1 MNTGRIMAIFE
12 KDLKEFTRNMMLFT
26 TTLIPILMAFMFRNA
41 GPDSTEAPAV
51 LIAVIIGTAYSTIL
65 CSSIMTMMAEE
76 NEKDTLR
83 GLVQSPASM
92 LDILTGK
99 SLVVIMMTGI
109 SLGLSILV
117 MDAEMSWGTGGI
129 AALVLLGLFFLSLG
143 IAVGL
148 EVKSVATTS
157 VYLLPIMLVFG
168 FTPMIETIVRDESH
182 IVRQVAE
189 YLPVYQY
196 VFIQEGTE
204 VLPLLILCGWA
215 VLGLIYAAWAFKKR
229 MNDENK

>member
-26 TTLIPILMAFMFRNA
+26 TTLIPILMAFMFRNI
-41 GPDSTEAPAV
+41 GPESTETPAV
-51 LIAVIIGTAYSTIL
+51 IIAVIIGTAYSTIL

-109 SLGLSILV
+109 SLGLALLV
-117 MDAEMSWGTGGI
+117 MDAEISWGAGGI
-129 AALVLLGLFFLSLG
+129 AALVLLGLFFLALG

-168 FTPMIETIVRDESH
+168 FTPMIETIVGDESH

-204 VLPLLILCGWA
+204 AVPLLILCVWA
-215 VLGLIYAAWAFKKR
+215 ALGLIYAAWAFKKR

>member
-26 TTLIPILMAFMFRNA
+26 TTLIPILMAFMFRNT
-41 GPDSTEAPAV
+41 GPDNTEMPAV
-51 LIAVIIGTAYSTIL
+51 LVAVIIGTAYSTIL

-109 SLGLSILV
+109 SLGLSLLV
-117 MDAEMSWGTGGI
+117 MDAEISWGAGVI
-129 AALVLLGLFFLSLG
+129 LALVLLALFFLALG

-168 FTPMIETIVRDESH
+168 FTPMVETIVSDESH

-204 VLPLLILCGWA
+204 AVPLLILCAWA
-215 VLGLIYAAWAFKKR
+215 ALSLIYAAWAFKKR
-229 MNDENK
+229 MRDENK